1 MKKQTGANIG
11 VSLLCTLTRVCE
23 HASSQIV
30 INAAGSALFARYSR
44 HDEAEADSEAV
55 VNVVNAGIDPRGIP
69 ELFQILLRERE
80 RAPTRVDAFFAS
92 HPLEESRI
100 LATEQQIAH
109 LDRNRL
115 GGLAED
121 DASFHAFKQ
130 AVAALPPP
138 PKPREIPQTT
148 P

>member
-11 VSLLCTLTRVCE
+11 ISLACTLTKICQHTGAQV
-23 HASSQIV
+23 V

-44 HDEAEADSEAV
+44 RDEFEADSEAV
-55 VNVVNAGIDPRGIP
+55 VNVVNAGIDPNGIP

-80 RAPTRVDAFFAS
+80 RAPSRLDVFFAS

-100 LATEQQIAH
+100 AAARQRIRQYDPQKLK
-109 LDRNRL
+109 RL
-115 GGLAED
+115 TAD
-121 DASFHAFKQ
+121 DEAFHAFKN
-130 AVAALPPP
+130 ALTSLPPP
-138 PKPREIPQTT
+138 PTPRAIESPV

>member
-1 MKKQTGANIG
+1 
-11 VSLLCTLTRVCE
+11 
-23 HASSQIV
+23 V

-100 LATEQQIAH
+100 SATEQQIAH
-109 LDRNRL
+109 IDRNRL
-115 GGLAED
+115 GRLAHD
-121 DASFHAFKQ
+121 DAGFRTFKQ

-138 PKPREIPQTT
+138 PKPRDLPEQTR
-148 P
+148 PR